1 MKSTELN
8 YEYHCKTL
16 QEYRL
21 TYRVFDDKFANT
33 ATVIIKVTDV
43 NDNPPRF
50 DPAEYVVEDIVEEDP
65 FVSDDNPKFLIR
77 VRDTK
82 QNPAPPPQKNQNNL
96 IIYSMYAF

>member
-1 MKSTELN
+1 M
-8 YEYHCKTL
+8 
-16 QEYRL
+16 

-33 ATVIIKVTDV
+33 ATVIIRVTDV

-77 VRDTK
+77 VSHQTVPYLNKMLFPESVIPGFPVHLPYGRGSL
-82 QNPAPPPQKNQNNL
+82 NWL
-96 IIYSMYAF
+96 